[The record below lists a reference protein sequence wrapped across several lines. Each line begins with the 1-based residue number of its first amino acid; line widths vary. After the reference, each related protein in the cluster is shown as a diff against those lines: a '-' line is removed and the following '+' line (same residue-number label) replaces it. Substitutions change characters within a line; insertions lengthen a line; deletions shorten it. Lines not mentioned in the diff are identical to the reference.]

1 MLDTVY
7 EQSSPDSVAIKSEAS
22 SAPSQPIVAS
32 QPAVVS
38 QPVSISQ
45 PQPAVGPVS
54 IYEGVHTLSQPI
66 QSNGPIYPAYDQM
79 AAVPQFEH
87 HPSHFQ
93 HANSG
98 KPRLYFH
105 VETKFLYN

>member
-1 MLDTVY
+1 MDTVY

-22 SAPSQPIVAS
+22 SVPSQPIVAS
-32 QPAVVS
+32 QPVAAAS
-38 QPVSISQ
+38 QPVSITQ
-45 PQPAVGPVS
+45 AQPAVGPVS
-54 IYEGVHTLSQPI
+54 IYEQVHTLPQPI

-93 HANSG
+93 HAQSG
-98 KPRLYFH
+98 
-105 VETKFLYN
+105 TSI